1 MRANILSLFSMI
13 SLGLILI
20 SCSKGGNNPG
30 GATAATPPPQL
41 TVNKTSIAA
50 DGWETVT
57 FTAKDQSN
65 NDITSSCQFYVGNV
79 QLGSNTWWA
88 STPGTYAIKA
98 VRAGAESQSVSLTV
112 SDPGPSP
119 FSQKLLVEDFTG
131 TWCGHCP
138 RVGLP
143 LDAYVSNHPN
153 AVAISN
159 HGPSSDPYTFSN
171 HALLANFFQV
181 TGYPSAY
188 VNRET
193 KWNESI
199 SQLDLAVNKRAPL
212 GIALQ
217 TTITGNT
224 ISGTAKVKYD
234 VNTSVGLKLVLY
246 LLEDGKVYPQVNYN
260 YFGLPDPITSYVHN
274 NILRKTI
281 TDLYGDILPVAN
293 QVKGNIQN
301 INFTID
307 ATGYDIS
314 KCKIVGFVV
323 QGINNQGRKENAVVN
338 VQTVTAGQTKNF
350 D

>member
-20 SCSKGGNNPG
+20 SCSKGGNNTPN
-30 GATAATPPPQL
+30 TPTTPPPQL
-41 TVNKTSIAA
+41 SMNKTSIAA

-57 FTAKDQSN
+57 FSAKDQSN
-65 NDITSSCQFYVGNV
+65 NDITSSCQFYLGTV
-79 QLGSNTWWA
+79 QLTSNTFF
-88 STPGTYAIKA
+88 TTLPGTYAIKA
-98 VRAGAESQSVSLTV
+98 VRSGAESQSVSLTV

-119 FSQKLLVEDFTG
+119 FSKKILVEDYTG

-138 RVGLP
+138 RVGMP
-143 LDAYVSNHPN
+143 LETYVGSHPN
-153 AVAISN
+153 AIVIAN

-171 HALLANFFQV
+171 HAILANYFQV

-188 VNRET
+188 VNRDF
-193 KWNESI
+193 KWNENI
-199 SQLDLAVNKRAPL
+199 AQLDQAANKRAPL
-212 GIALQ
+212 GIAFQ
-217 TTITGNT
+217 TTVTGNT

-260 YFGLPDPITSYVHN
+260 YFSLPDPITNYVHN

-293 QVKGNIQN
+293 QEKGNIQDV
-301 INFTID
+301 NFTID
-307 ATGYDIS
+307 APGYDIS

-323 QGINNQGRKENAVVN
+323 QGINNQGRKENAVIN
-338 VQTVTAGQTKNF
+338 VQTVKAGQTKNF

>member
-1 MRANILSLFSMI
+1 MRANILSLFSMM
-13 SLGLILI
+13 SLGFILL
-20 SCSKGGNNPG
+20 SCSKGGNTPG
-30 GATAATPPPQL
+30 GGTPTPPPQL
-41 TVNKTSIAA
+41 SMNKTSIAA

-57 FTAKDQSN
+57 FAAKDQGN
-65 NDITSSCQFYVGNV
+65 NDITNSCQFYVGSV
-79 QLGSNTWWA
+79 QLSSNIWWA
-88 STPGTYAIKA
+88 SVPGTYAIKA
-98 VRAGAESQSVSLTV
+98 VRAGAESQNVSLTV

-119 FSQKLLVEDFTG
+119 FSQKILVEDFTG

-138 RVGLP
+138 RVGMP
-143 LDAYVSNHPN
+143 LDAYVTSHPN
-153 AVAISN
+153 AVVISN

-171 HALLANFFQV
+171 HVLLANFFQV

-188 VNRET
+188 INRET
-193 KWNESI
+193 KWNENI
-199 SQLDLAVNKRAPL
+199 SQLDQAANKRAPL
-212 GIALQ
+212 GIGFQ
-217 TTITGNT
+217 TTVTGNA

-234 VNTSVGLKLVLY
+234 VSTSVGLKLVLY

-260 YFGLPDPITSYVHN
+260 YFGLPDPIIGYVHN

-301 INFTID
+301 VNFTID
-307 ATGYDIS
+307 ASGYDVS

-323 QGINNQGRKENAVVN
+323 QGTNNQARKENAVVN
-338 VQTVTAGQTKNF
+338 AQVVAAGQTKNF

>member
-1 MRANILSLFSMI
+1 MRANTLSLISVI
-13 SLGLILI
+13 SLGSILI
-20 SCSKGGNNPG
+20 SCSKGSNNAPSIPS
-30 GATAATPPPQL
+30 TPPPQL
-41 TVNKTSIAA
+41 SMNKTSIAA

-65 NDITSSCQFYVGNV
+65 NDVTSSCQFYVGNV
-79 QLGSNTWWA
+79 QLSSNTWFT

-98 VRAGAESQSVSLTV
+98 VRSGAESQSISLIV
-112 SDPGPSP
+112 SDPGASP
-119 FSQKLLVEDFTG
+119 FSQKILIEDFTG

-143 LDAYVSNHPN
+143 LEAYVSSHPN
-153 AVAISN
+153 AFVISN
-159 HGPSSDPYTFSN
+159 HGPSNDPYTFSN
-171 HALLANFFQV
+171 HALLANYFQV

-188 VNRET
+188 LNREF
-193 KWNESI
+193 KWTENTT
-199 SQLDLAVNKRAPL
+199 QLDQAFNKRAPL
-212 GIALQ
+212 GLAFQ
-217 TTITGNT
+217 TTVTGNT

-260 YFGLPDPITSYVHN
+260 YFSLPDPISNYVHN

-281 TDLYGDILPVAN
+281 TDLYGDILPTAN
-293 QVKGNIQN
+293 QVKGNIQD

-307 ATGYDIS
+307 ASGYDIS

-323 QGINNQGRKENAVVN
+323 QGPNNQGRRENTVVN
-338 VQTVTAGQTKNF
+338 VQAVAAGQAKNF